1 MALELETE
9 NSADGFAAYDC
20 SVKHGSG
27 AVAGV
32 FDPIRELLGGPHPTE
47 CQAKCVF
54 GILLSICCQRCSWVF
69 RCFMFAAS
77 SNRSPDDIEQKVC

>member
-32 FDPIRELLGGPHPTE
+32 FDPICELLRGPTPNRMPSPA
-47 CQAKCVF
+47 CIWNFAF
-54 GILLSICCQRCSWVF
+54 NMLS
-69 RCFMFAAS
+69 AL
-77 SNRSPDDIEQKVC
+77 

>member
-9 NSADGFAAYDC
+9 NSADGFAANDC

-69 RCFMFAAS
+69 RCFMFTGF
-77 SNRSPDDIEQKVC
+77 IQ